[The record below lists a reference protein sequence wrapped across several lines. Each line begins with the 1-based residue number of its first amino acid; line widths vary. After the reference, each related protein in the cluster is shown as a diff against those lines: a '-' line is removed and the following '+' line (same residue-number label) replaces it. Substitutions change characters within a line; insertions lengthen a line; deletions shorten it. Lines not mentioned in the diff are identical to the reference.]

1 MKDLAATLPPFAG
14 VRPRT
19 VTDQVFDLLYE
30 RVVNLALEPGARLS
44 EAEVAAQMGISRQP
58 VRDAFYRLSQMG
70 FLLIRPQRA
79 TTVAPLSEEAVLQA
93 YFIRRALEEAC
104 VREAAARLGPADFEA
119 LAQLIERQEAAVAAD
134 DRKAFHT
141 LDDDFHREICERT
154 GRGFVWSLVKENKGH
169 MDRARFLSLSFG
181 AAVALA
187 EHRIILEALEARDG
201 AAAAAAV
208 HQHLSR
214 IEGIMARLR
223 VDMPQ
228 VFG

>member
-1 MKDLAATLPPFAG
+1 MKDLAALLPPFAG

-30 RVVNLALEPGARLS
+30 RVVNLTLEPGARLS
-44 EAEVAAQMGISRQP
+44 EAEVAAQLGVSRQP
-58 VRDAFYRLSQMG
+58 VRDAFYRLSQLG

-104 VREAAARLGPADFEA
+104 VREAATRLGPADFA
-119 LAQLIERQEAAVAAD
+119 VLSQLVARQEEAVAAD
-134 DRKAFHT
+134 DRRAFHA
-141 LDDDFHREICERT
+141 LDDEFHREICERT
-154 GRGFVWSLVKENKGH
+154 GLGFVWSLVKENKGH

-181 AAVALA
+181 AGVALA
-187 EHRIILEALEARDG
+187 EHRTILAALELRDG
-201 AAAAAAV
+201 TAAASAV
-208 HQHLSR
+208 RQHLSR
-214 IEGIMARLR
+214 IEGILARLR
-223 VDMPQ
+223 EDMPK